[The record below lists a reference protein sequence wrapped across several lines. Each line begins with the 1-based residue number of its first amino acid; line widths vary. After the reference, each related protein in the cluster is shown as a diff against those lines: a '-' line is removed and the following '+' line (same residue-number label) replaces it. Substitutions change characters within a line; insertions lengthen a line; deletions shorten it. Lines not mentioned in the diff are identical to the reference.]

1 MSIKDR
7 LYNDMK
13 EAMKAREA
21 GKLRLAVIRMARA
34 AIKNRE
40 IEVGHELSDDEII
53 GVLAKEVKMR
63 RDALPDYKNAG
74 RLEKVA
80 ELEDEIKILEE
91 YLPQQMSKD
100 EIIQMAREVI
110 AAVGASSERDLGKV
124 MGALMPKVK
133 GRADGK
139 MVNQIVRELLGSG
152 Q

>member
-1 MSIKDR
+1 
-7 LYNDMK
+7 
-13 EAMKAREA
+13 
-21 GKLRLAVIRMARA
+21 
-34 AIKNRE
+34 
-40 IEVGHELSDDEII
+40 
-53 GVLAKEVKMR
+53 MR

-74 RLEKVA
+74 RLERVA

-110 AAVGASSERDLGKV
+110 ASVGASSERDLGKV

>member
-7 LYNDMK
+7 LYKDMK

-40 IEVGHELSDDEII
+40 IELGHELSDDEVI

-63 RDALPDYKNAG
+63 RDALSDYQNAG

-100 EIIQMAREVI
+100 EIIQMAHEVI
-110 AAVGASSERDLGKV
+110 ASVGATSERDLGKV
-124 MGALMPKVK
+124 MGVLMPKVK
-133 GRADGK
+133 GRADGR
-139 MVNQIVRELLGSG
+139 MVNQIVRELLCSEK
-152 Q
+152 

>member
-1 MSIKDR
+1 MSVKDR
-7 LYNDMK
+7 LYKDMK

-40 IEVGHELSDDEII
+40 IELGHELSDDEVI
-53 GVLAKEVKMR
+53 GVLSKELKMR

-74 RLEKVA
+74 RLERVA

-91 YLPQQMSKD
+91 YLPQQMSKE
-100 EIIQMAREVI
+100 EIIQIAGEVI
-110 AAVGASSERDLGKV
+110 ASVGASSERDLGKV

-139 MVNQIVRELLGSG
+139 MVNQIVRELLRSG